1 MSITTLS
8 TGDEEIFLPEE
19 SRLINKS
26 LKIREQIVDKILED
40 GIPTDNRKIR
50 VINELLSAMDNLVL
64 GKADRRL
71 KKQENEDNGQ
81 LTEIVKT
88 FLLER
93 AKHKGSE
100 NRRVNK
106 EVILDDSYQLEDIK
120 PGEDSFEYVEITME
134 DIMDA

>member
-1 MSITTLS
+1 MEITTLS

-81 LTEIVKT
+81 LTEIVRT

-93 AKHKGSE
+93 AKHKSGE

-106 EVILDDSYQLEDIK
+106 EVTLDDSYQLEDIK